1 MLAKDNRISVVGIAG
16 PGDPFATP
24 SLTLETLRLV
34 HEAYPE
40 MLLCVA
46 SNGLGVPPHAEAL
59 AKLQVSHVTLT
70 VNAVDPQIGA
80 KVYAWIRDGKK
91 VYRGLPA
98 AELLWNR
105 QAEAIRMLK
114 QHDVVVK
121 INTIIIPGVNDDHVV
136 EVARRVAELGADI
149 ANCVPLYPVAGTPF
163 GELETPAAD
172 RVAAIR
178 ADVAQLL
185 PIMSHCT
192 RCRADAVGLLGEA
205 KRPEMEIALLQ
216 AAAGPLN
223 PAEDRPY
230 VAVATLEG
238 VLVNQHLGEADQL
251 SIYAKDES
259 GFRLVEQRPHP
270 AGRQRFAAL
279 DRLGRRAP
287 GLPGRA
293 RGQRR
298 AGPAPG
304 PGQPG
309 NQARDDGRPDR
320 RGARRRLPRR
330 RDPRPLA
337 EKSSLRLRGRLFRQ
351 RPRMF
356 VAAL

>member
-1 MLAKDNRISVVGIAG
+1 MPKRW
-16 PGDPFATP
+16 
-24 SLTLETLRLV
+24 
-34 HEAYPE
+34 
-40 MLLCVA
+40 A
-46 SNGLGVPPHAEAL
+46 SC
-59 AKLQVSHVTLT
+59 QVSHVTLT

-91 VYRGLPA
+91 VYRGIPA
-98 AELLWNR
+98 AELIWDR

-136 EVARRVAELGADI
+136 EVARRVADLGADI

-216 AAAGPLN
+216 AAGGPLN

-230 VAVATLEG
+230 IAVASLEG
-238 VLVNQHLGEADQL
+238 VLVNQHLGEAEQL
-251 SIYAKDES
+251 NIYTKDES
-259 GFRLVEQRPHP
+259 GFRLIEQRRTPP
-270 AGRQRFAAL
+270 AGSGSQRWADLADAL
-279 DRLGRRAP
+279 SDCRAVLVASAGQAPREALVSRGIKLVMMEGLIDEGLDAVFRGEEIRAP
-287 GLPGRA
+287 LRKNHRCGSGA
-293 RGQRR
+293 GCSGNGQ
-298 AGPAPG
+298 GC
-304 PGQPG
+304 
-309 NQARDDGRPDR
+309 
-320 RGARRRLPRR
+320 
-330 RDPRPLA
+330 
-337 EKSSLRLRGRLFRQ
+337 S
-351 RPRMF
+351 
-356 VAAL
+356 